1 MGSSPFHVY
10 WSLLYIAKSTHAV
23 QLAYMDTRGAEEL
36 QFSVVVWLEEVV
48 TVGLVIS
55 LQVPDIIPSAVLA
68 KI

>member
-1 MGSSPFHVY
+1 M
-10 WSLLYIAKSTHAV
+10 